1 MSKKLLFLI
10 AVCASFNVCYAKAT
24 LQREEV
30 ITINND
36 GTETHTITTYST
48 DRDRGGFG
56 KWLAHC
62 GTAWLC
68 YKGVR
73 EVRKSFVEAYL
84 PYSFWM
90 SERQRSNTA
99 LMRCACA
106 ITSLWAAY
114 RLTNSIHESISDE
127 PYRGAHLLGFLL
139 S

>member
-1 MSKKLLFLI
+1 MFKKLLLLT
-10 AVCASFNVCYAKAT
+10 AALTSCNVFQAT
-24 LQREEV
+24 ATIKQQEV

-36 GTETHTITTYST
+36 GTETRTITTYT
-48 DRDRGGFG
+48 TNRGGFG

-68 YKGVR
+68 YRGVN
-73 EVRKSFVEAYL
+73 EVRKSFVEANL

-90 SERQRSNTA
+90 PERQQSNTA
-99 LMRCACA
+99 LMRLTCA
-106 ITSLWAAY
+106 ITGLYVAY
-114 RLTNSIHESISDE
+114 KLTNSIHESMSDE